1 MNDPA
6 SLDPRAVPVVQANV
20 VELGD
25 RAGVA
30 VNGERLETPSNNPV
44 EASPELA
51 EAMVE
56 ELSEDGFAD
65 VTQPSLYAFYSTEHD
80 FIAPDPFRTIDV
92 LVELLGHDY
101 LVHPDERLGRR
112 QVQVAAWGPQIDLW
126 QRVTDQGP
134 PYSESGAEP
143 ELHHHDYAAF
153 RSFLAGFSPA
163 QLCVA
168 MHAANI
174 LKSAT
179 LGILL
184 AERSIDAKAA
194 LQAASVTPRFY
205 AGDTQEDLEAQE
217 EREELWLRAI
227 RRLLR
232 YAELTSGD

>member
-6 SLDPRAVPVVQANV
+6 SLDPRAVSVLQANV
-20 VELGD
+20 VEMGG

-30 VNGERLETPSNNPV
+30 VNGERLETPSGNPV
-44 EASPELA
+44 ETSPELA

-56 ELSEDGFAD
+56 ELIEDGFAD
-65 VTQPSLYAFYSTEHD
+65 VTQPGLYAFYSTERD
-80 FIAPDPFRTIDV
+80 FIAPDAFRTIDV
-92 LVELLGHDY
+92 LAELLGHDY
-101 LVHPDERLGRR
+101 LVHPERLGRR
-112 QVQVAAWGPQIDLW
+112 QVQMAAWGPQIDLW
-126 QRVTDQGP
+126 QRVTDHAP

-143 ELHHHDYAAF
+143 ELHGHDYAAF
-153 RSFLAGFSPA
+153 RSFLAGFTPA

-168 MHAANI
+168 MHTANI

-184 AERSIDAKAA
+184 AERAIDAKAA
-194 LQAASVTPRFY
+194 LLAASVTPRFY

-217 EREELWLRAI
+217 EREELWLAAI

-232 YAELTSGD
+232 YAELTSRD